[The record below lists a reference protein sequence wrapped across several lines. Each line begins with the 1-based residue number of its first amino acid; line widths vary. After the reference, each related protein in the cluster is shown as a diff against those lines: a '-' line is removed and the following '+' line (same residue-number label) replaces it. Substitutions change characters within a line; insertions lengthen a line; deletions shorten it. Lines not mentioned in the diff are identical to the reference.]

1 MPIHPSDLSPR
12 TAAVLGLAGAVLSG
26 IGDVIILGRPCSGRD
41 FDDATGRIP
50 PKVDADPRWRSLWN
64 GASFTP
70 GRLRV
75 GTVIGVV
82 GIGVLQGIGLTS
94 TARSLPP
101 GGLRRLATAAAVGF
115 AVSGVLTHV
124 GCGAVILAYRR
135 TARGATDVSS
145 GRRPAPRTAT
155 TVLAASALGALGALA
170 VFSGAVVG
178 AAARDPDTTP
188 TVRAVRATAT
198 PFPWVVATL
207 LTFGALPTPVGGY
220 ARPASMSIGL
230 AASFA
235 LAVAAADLTGSDP
248 ALSQDQP
255 VASSPWRSSTAR
267 S

>member
-1 MPIHPSDLSPR
+1 VPILPSARSR

-26 IGDVIILGRPCSGRD
+26 IGDVIMLGRPCSGRD

-50 PKVDADPRWRSLWN
+50 PNVDVDPRWRSLWN

-70 GRLRV
+70 GRRRV

-82 GIGVLQGIGLTS
+82 GIGALQGVGLTS

-101 GGLRRLATAAAVGF
+101 GGLRRLATVAAVGF
-115 AVSGVLTHV
+115 AVSGVLTHL

-135 TARGATDVSS
+135 TAEGVADVSD
-145 GRRPAPRTAT
+145 RRQPAPRSVT
-155 TVLAASALGALGALA
+155 TVLAVSAVGALGALA

-178 AAARDPDTTP
+178 AAGRGPNTTP
-188 TVRAVRATAT
+188 TVRAVRAIAT

-207 LTFGALPTPVGGY
+207 LTFGALPAPIGGY

-235 LAVAAADLTGSDP
+235 AAVAAAEEL
-248 ALSQDQP
+248 
-255 VASSPWRSSTAR
+255 SSTGANPSR
-267 S
+267 RTRRR